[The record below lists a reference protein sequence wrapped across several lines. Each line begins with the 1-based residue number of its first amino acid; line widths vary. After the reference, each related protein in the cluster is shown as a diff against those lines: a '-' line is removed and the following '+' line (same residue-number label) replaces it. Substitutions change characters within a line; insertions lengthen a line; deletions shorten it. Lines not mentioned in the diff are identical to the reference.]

1 MSTSPNTLHLEL
13 PSQIVHQPIELAR
26 RTILAPS
33 GLDEDRIAR
42 VLGNVMGHSVDYADL
57 YFQLV
62 REESWSLDRKKIL
75 DDHKAGTLDADV
87 AKRVAITQSRSV
99 RIR

>member
-1 MSTSPNTLHLEL
+1 VTSQTTHASSPLHLEL
-13 PSQIVHQPIELAR
+13 PQLRTPLQPLETAR
-26 RTILAPS
+26 SAILAPS

-62 REESWSLDRKKIL
+62 REESCVRWQARRP
-75 DDHKAGTLDADV
+75 A
-87 AKRVAITQSRSV
+87 SRIPTKSCYPL
-99 RIR
+99 